1 MGYDVIGDIH
11 GQAAKLEA
19 LLAQLGYSEGPDGWV
34 PPAGRQAVF
43 LGDLIDRG
51 PEQLKVIRIV
61 RGMVD
66 AGHARCVMGNHEF
79 NAIGYVTPRRDGSGR
94 FLRHHSPDKIE
105 QHAEFLAQVG
115 EGSELHH
122 ELIDWFKSLPP
133 ALDLGGIRVVHA
145 WWHQPHFDLVEKSFW
160 DGESMSEDFLHAAHD
175 KKSPVWAAMDGLLK
189 GLEID
194 LPDGHQY
201 HDHAGVP
208 RKNVRTAWWRPG
220 VSKYREAAIVPSG
233 QIDLLPDHPLPA
245 GYLGAA
251 PQGAPVF
258 VGHYWFCGQPAV
270 ESGKLACL
278 DWAAA
283 KAGPLVAYRWDGE
296 SELSSDRLVAAWA

>member
-122 ELIDWFKSLPP
+122 ELIAVSYTHLPP
-133 ALDLGGIRVVHA
+133 HGRMGRRRATGSRSTKLTSARPTDHRRVGGLG
-145 WWHQPHFDLVEKSFW
+145 
-160 DGESMSEDFLHAAHD
+160 
-175 KKSPVWAAMDGLLK
+175 
-189 GLEID
+189 
-194 LPDGHQY
+194 
-201 HDHAGVP
+201 
-208 RKNVRTAWWRPG
+208 RP
-220 VSKYREAAIVPSG
+220 S
-233 QIDLLPDHPLPA
+233 
-245 GYLGAA
+245 
-251 PQGAPVF
+251 
-258 VGHYWFCGQPAV
+258 
-270 ESGKLACL
+270 
-278 DWAAA
+278 
-283 KAGPLVAYRWDGE
+283 
-296 SELSSDRLVAAWA
+296 